1 MGFITDNLRGPSKTR
16 RAALS
21 ITAPENQPPQ
31 WMAGIGAAIGAG
43 ALVVVIGYSVVTGL
57 AGDEVNA
64 TAPAREQNVI
74 AVDPYAPDPEAAA
87 PEDAPTGGAPTSAAP
102 TAEAPPE
109 VGEAPDITDDF
120 GARNMVTVGI
130 TDTPTT
136 AQSPAGALNLAAAG
150 FNAMITGEW
159 TPLPKTAAP
168 ILPTPRSGATLDPS
182 TITISPA
189 SASSGGKNFTF
200 TATFVT
206 AEGNQEKSQL
216 TVVSKTDGSYQ
227 IRPL

>member
-1 MGFITDNLRGPSKTR
+1 
-16 RAALS
+16 
-21 ITAPENQPPQ
+21 
-31 WMAGIGAAIGAG
+31 
-43 ALVVVIGYSVVTGL
+43 
-57 AGDEVNA
+57 
-64 TAPAREQNVI
+64 
-74 AVDPYAPDPEAAA
+74 
-87 PEDAPTGGAPTSAAP
+87 
-102 TAEAPPE
+102 
-109 VGEAPDITDDF
+109 
-120 GARNMVTVGI
+120 MVTVGI

-136 AQSPAGALNLAAAG
+136 AQIPAGALNLAAAG